1 MIDLRDVRAAVE
13 VQEVGLDNEQARALL
28 AEYDTIKATA
38 NAQARLLLTTD
49 NNSIRSLQAELLQYT
64 KDKGWD
70 DDRGFSDLVLL
81 MVTELAE
88 AVEPYRDWWKEN
100 EIRVEHGKPEGIPVE
115 LADCVIRILTF
126 CNKFGID
133 LQDVVR
139 QKMEYNNTRPV
150 RHGGRKI

>member
-1 MIDLRDVRAAVE
+1 MLEGMLEEVRAKVE
-13 VQEVGLDNEQARALL
+13 QGIGIDNDEARWMLAAL
-28 AEYDTIKATA
+28 ENA
-38 NAQARLLLTTD
+38 NT
-49 NNSIRSLQAELLQYT
+49 IRSIQQQLKQYT

-70 DDRGFSDLVLL
+70 DDRSFSDLVLL

-88 AVEPYRDWWKEN
+88 AVEPYRDWWKED
-100 EIRVEHGKPEGIPVE
+100 EIRVVHGKPEGIPVE

-133 LQDVVR
+133 LQDCVL

-150 RHGGRKI
+150 RHGGRRI